1 MEVDRVK
8 LFLHLLGKIKEV
20 SLCFLS
26 FQLKSPTARTRTAT
40 ATAAMPRT
48 GATVPC
54 ASSALHEIPEIE
66 IISKFMIS
74 AFRTSNFFSKHESQL
89 KPNY

>member
-1 MEVDRVK
+1 MEVNRVK

-66 IISKFMIS
+66 SKELLKIFMCWLS
-74 AFRTSNFFSKHESQL
+74 AMGPSHTL
-89 KPNY
+89 I